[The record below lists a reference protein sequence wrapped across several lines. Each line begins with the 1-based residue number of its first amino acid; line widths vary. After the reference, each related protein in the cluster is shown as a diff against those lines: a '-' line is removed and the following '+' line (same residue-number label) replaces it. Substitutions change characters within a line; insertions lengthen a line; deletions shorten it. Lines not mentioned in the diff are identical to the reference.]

1 MGTIK
6 ILEQTC
12 KNPIQFIGQCAG
24 IAYGSDITDPKKN
37 YTRGLNCVKSG
48 HGRALEFCDVYM
60 DIQGYS
66 ARVIREFMRHVADGL
81 TVIQEST
88 RYINY
93 NDFSYIIPS
102 KIEENWD
109 TTRDIYISTMDMIR
123 DAVTTLVN
131 TYGISKEDAANL
143 LPLGMTTGL
152 SCKHNLRTLEAMA
165 HQRFCS
171 RAYWEFQDLMKDL
184 KEALSDY
191 SEEWK
196 TLCDMLFVAKC
207 ERYGY
212 CEEEF
217 SCGRYPMKE
226 EII

>member
-24 IAYGSDITDPKKN
+24 IAYGSDVTDPKKN
-37 YTRGLNCVKSG
+37 YSRGLNCVKSG

-93 NDFSYIIPS
+93 SNFDYIIPP

-109 TTRDIYISTMDMIR
+109 TTRDIYVSTMDMIS
-123 DAVTTLVN
+123 DAVTSLIDIYN
-131 TYGISKEDAANL
+131 IPKEDAANL

-217 SCGRYPMKE
+217 SCGRYPMKD

>member
-24 IAYGSDITDPKKN
+24 IAYGSDVTDPKKN
-37 YTRGLNCVKSG
+37 YSRGLNCVKSG

-93 NDFSYIIPS
+93 SNFDYVIPP

-109 TTRDIYISTMDMIR
+109 TTRDIYVSTMDMIS
-123 DAVTTLVN
+123 DAVTSLIDIYN
-131 TYGISKEDAANL
+131 IPKEDAANL

>member
-24 IAYGSDITDPKKN
+24 IAYGSDVTDPKKN

-93 NDFSYIIPS
+93 SNFDYIIPP

-109 TTRDIYISTMDMIR
+109 TTRDIYVSTMDMIS
-123 DAVTTLVN
+123 DAVTSLIDIYN
-131 TYGISKEDAANL
+131 IPKEDAANL